1 MRSSWLEE
9 RNLPHQASIRN
20 IPSRSS
26 FEIPPELL
34 HLNHHFRYS
43 PESREQRGLLGLEV
57 PLFVPERRVECS
69 FKFRWLPQGAALK
82 NNSQAAEGT
91 MNALVDL
98 VIYIVLIVLLCGLS
112 IWLLDQLG
120 STISEPLYR
129 VTRIAIIVVAISL
142 IISVLLW
149 AAASQ
154 IG

>member
-1 MRSSWLEE
+1 
-9 RNLPHQASIRN
+9 
-20 IPSRSS
+20 
-26 FEIPPELL
+26 
-34 HLNHHFRYS
+34 
-43 PESREQRGLLGLEV
+43 
-57 PLFVPERRVECS
+57 
-69 FKFRWLPQGAALK
+69 
-82 NNSQAAEGT
+82 

-112 IWLLDQLG
+112 IWWLDQLG

-129 VTRIAIIVVAISL
+129 VARIAIIVVAISL